1 MDTIFNTAGRHT
13 LLTKIAT
20 LLEANA
26 HRYIPGKIL
35 PSIIHELNNQLN
47 IMAFALEL
55 LEDMNVAGAIS
66 DESARR
72 QTQLGYCTS
81 AQERISSLLRALREL
96 SREHQTRLIT
106 FDLGSALEELVHLLS
121 CSYKDRVGL
130 TLCRRAA
137 IQVYADPG
145 QVRRAV
151 FELIL
156 NALEVSPSGSIVEI
170 LSEPIAQL
178 AVIRIADRGPGY
190 SASHATES
198 PLHLES
204 PDHLHLGMGLWLARK
219 TAMEYGGSVTLHQRP
234 DGGSVC
240 TFTLPLVSAG
250 EPTRSA

>member
-47 IMAFALEL
+47 IMA
-55 LEDMNVAGAIS
+55 
-66 DESARR
+66 
-72 QTQLGYCTS
+72 
-81 AQERISSLLRALREL
+81 
-96 SREHQTRLIT
+96 

-204 PDHLHLGMGLWLARK
+204 QDHLHLGMGLWLARK